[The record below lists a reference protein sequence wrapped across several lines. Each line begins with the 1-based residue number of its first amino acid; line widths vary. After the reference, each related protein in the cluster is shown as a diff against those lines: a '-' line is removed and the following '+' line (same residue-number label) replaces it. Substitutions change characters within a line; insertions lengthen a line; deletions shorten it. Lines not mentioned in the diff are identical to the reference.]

1 MDSQIRNF
9 KDFLLLYNKVTE
21 LCFTSC
27 VDNFFTR
34 NIGINESECVDK
46 CVTKFARFNQSMM
59 SVYVEVQTDIN
70 FRRNQELEAA
80 TKQAAEAAAA
90 NASAAPPSITI
101 QTPTS
106 DNTIGSVSNA
116 TV

>member
-1 MDSQIRNF
+1 MDAQVRNF

-34 NIGINESECVDK
+34 NLGINETECVDK

-59 SVYVEVQTDIN
+59 KVYVDVQTDIN
-70 FRRNQELEAA
+70 NRRAQELETATNAA
-80 TKQAAEAAAA
+80 ISTQISSIENQAA
-90 NASAAPPSITI
+90 
-101 QTPTS
+101 
-106 DNTIGSVSNA
+106 
-116 TV
+116 